1 MHHPSNPGKIR
12 VVFDYSGSFGEQS
25 LNKELLPGPDMT
37 NQIVRVLKSFQQN
50 NIAFIADI
58 EIMH

>member
-12 VVFDYSGSFGEQS
+12 VVFDYSELFGEQS
-25 LNKELLPGPDMT
+25 LNKELLAGPDMT